1 MFGPLWPKT
10 DGPFWPKFDTTTL
23 PPVKKQAS
31 GKNRS
36 AGGGRGIIVLSTCI
50 PPASARSVPQ
60 SRAGIGQRD
69 EVMLAPLRRGRAGV
83 RKLPPPCIPRLRS
96 GGHAFAG
103 RKPLPSPKGEAWGR
117 TPPPRPLPLS
127 SCNSQLRTLTR
138 AGEGGRGF
146 ASSPR
151 PASPRLRSGDHAYAG
166 ETPSRP
172 LKGKPRGVLPP
183 PRPLHLSPLR
193 SPQGGTGGQAA
204 PCNPCP
210 LPPPVP

>member
-1 MFGPLWPKT
+1 
-10 DGPFWPKFDTTTL
+10 
-23 PPVKKQAS
+23 
-31 GKNRS
+31 
-36 AGGGRGIIVLSTCI
+36 
-50 PPASARSVPQ
+50 
-60 SRAGIGQRD
+60 
-69 EVMLAPLRRGRAGV
+69 LAPLRRGRAGV

-172 LKGKPRGVLPP
+172 LKGKPGGVPPP

-204 PCNPCP
+204 PCNPCDLP
-210 LPPPVP
+210 LPSPKGEAGGLPAPYDPYARPSRRRRFRVPLLRSACPGRQTRKAVHPQQPAGVRSPH